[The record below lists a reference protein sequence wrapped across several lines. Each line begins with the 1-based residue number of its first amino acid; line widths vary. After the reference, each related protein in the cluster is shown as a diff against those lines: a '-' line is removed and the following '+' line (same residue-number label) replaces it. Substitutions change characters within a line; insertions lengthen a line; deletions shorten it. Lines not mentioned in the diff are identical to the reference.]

1 MISHATPGMLDLQHP
16 QLGAIELE
24 FSSFVVERRPDLN
37 MIIYNPVNDETE
49 QRIRT
54 LIAFSSL

>member
-1 MISHATPGMLDLQHP
+1 MLDLQHP

-24 FSSFVVERRPDLN
+24 LSSFVVEGHPDLN
-37 MIIYNPVNDETE
+37 MIIYNPINDETE

-54 LIAFSSL
+54 LIASRSL